1 MTNDDDQLIILGIRQ
16 NFHQKESH
24 YQKQKQNS
32 FHIFCRKTNERNRKK
47 NKLANQFNE
56 KTNSNVFN
64 SHSHTLL
71 VRNSFLSFFYW
82 PSSST
87 LMFIVILVVVINVLK
102 KKKNTQIRKQ
112 DTNTHTHQTHI
123 DKKIKIKNRRE
134 FRLLKL
140 FLSVFSVCYVF

>member
-1 MTNDDDQLIILGIRQ
+1 M
-16 NFHQKESH
+16 
-24 YQKQKQNS
+24 
-32 FHIFCRKTNERNRKK
+32 NEAETKKK

-140 FLSVFSVCYVF
+140 FLSVFSVCYVFFVHVVVVVDKCGEWCSIIWSNDDDDDDHDHHR